1 MTSLITG
8 VHGFAGSH
16 LVDHL
21 LSLGEDVVGLARDP
35 ARNEN
40 NRHNLNRIKVSPC
53 DIRDK
58 SALLRAL
65 TEFRPDRIYH
75 LAAIS
80 FVPQAEESAN
90 AAWEANVQGT
100 ANLLEAMEESGG
112 DPVRLLFAGSCEAY
126 GPVPA
131 AEAAAK
137 NPIKETQPLHPVS
150 AYGESKKAAE
160 ELVLVAARRGLDAV
174 VARAFNHTGPRQ
186 SARFVCSSFAK
197 QIVEAGRSGERVL
210 KVGNLEAGRD
220 FTDVRDTV
228 RAYQMIMADGAAGEV
243 YNVCSGKAIKIQTVL
258 DKLLKIANSEVE
270 AERDPEKYR
279 PEPQSMVYGDPSKL
293 QSATGWRPEIDFDT
307 TLADLLNYWKLF

>member
-40 NRHNLNRIKVSPC
+40 NRHNLDRIKVAPC

-80 FVPQAEESAN
+80 FVPQAEKSGN
-90 AAWEANVQGT
+90 KAWDVNVQGT
-100 ANLLEAMEESGG
+100 ANLLEAMEAARPSA
-112 DPVRLLFAGSCEAY
+112 RLLFAGSCEAY
-126 GPVPA
+126 GPVL
-131 AEAAAK
+131 ETDV
-137 NPIKETQPLHPVS
+137 PIKETQPLRPAS
-150 AYGESKKAAE
+150 KYGESKRAAE
-160 ELVLVAARRGLDAV
+160 ELVLAAGKRGLDV
-174 VARAFNHTGPRQ
+174 VCVRAFNHTGPRQ
-186 SARFVCSSFAK
+186 SERFVCSSFAK
-197 QIVEAGRSGERVL
+197 QIVEAGRSGEKVL
-210 KVGNLEAGRD
+210 QVGNLEAGRD

-228 RAYQMIMADGAAGEV
+228 RAYQALMAEGAAGEV
-243 YNVCSGKAIKIQTVL
+243 YNVCSGKAIKIQAIL
-258 DKLLKIANSEVE
+258 DRLLATSGADVE
-270 AERDPEKYR
+270 AQRDPEKYR
-279 PEPQSMVYGDPSKL
+279 PEPQSMVYGDPKKL
-293 QSATGWRPEIDFDT
+293 QAATGWRPEIDFDT
-307 TLADLLNYWKLF
+307 TIADLLEYWRQPA